1 MCDAGRQ
8 DWFQGMNAAFLSCG
22 LSLEEEGAVRTT
34 RRLLLLNSLDSLG
47 KELTVAQMQG
57 KIQVEPLPGRGHHL
71 HEEEPHKVG
80 ELLLALC

>member
-1 MCDAGRQ
+1 MDS
-8 DWFQGMNAAFLSCG
+8 AFLSCG
-22 LSLEEEGAVRTT
+22 IPFEEGSAARTT

-57 KIQVEPLPGRGHHL
+57 KIQVEALPGRGHHL

>member
-1 MCDAGRQ
+1 MPAVSRQ
-8 DWFQGMNAAFLSCG
+8 DWFQGMDAAFLSCG
-22 LSLEEEGAVRTT
+22 VCSADGAARST

-71 HEEEPHKVG
+71 HEEDPHKVG
-80 ELLLALC
+80 ELLLALS

>member
-1 MCDAGRQ
+1 MDS
-8 DWFQGMNAAFLSCG
+8 AFLSCG
-22 LSLEEEGAVRTT
+22 AQPAEGAARST

-80 ELLLALC
+80 ELLLALS